1 MKVIELEKSV
11 LVTWKVW
18 RLFVN
23 LLPVDDK
30 YSLVSRDNS
39 WEISQMHLSQKEN
52 IFCELFSAFFKSI
65 LNFEDFQTKLT
76 FRAYVFRKLVA
87 PKEVLI

>member
-1 MKVIELEKSV
+1 
-11 LVTWKVW
+11 
-18 RLFVN
+18 
-23 LLPVDDK
+23 
-30 YSLVSRDNS
+30 
-39 WEISQMHLSQKEN
+39 MHLSQKEN